1 VLSSTILAVNLRFKP
16 DKPVVFT
23 LCTFASRILIYNNTK
38 FAGMFYI
45 RHLILL
51 VFLCA
56 GFSVFAGTPAN
67 KLKCVAPAIASPP
80 PPGKDT
86 IVIRF
91 EYKQSALFH
100 KYTLETLDSVIRILL
115 RDTAITLSIDGFAY
129 KDEGSDTI
137 CYYLSLNRALFI
149 QAYVLGRGV
158 ALTRISNMKAWGR
171 TRQKYV
177 NKDKNGL
184 WVNCRAE
191 LRLVYPPPPKK
202 KDFSDKDE
210 DGIADDEDKCPTVFG
225 LSDFEGCPD
234 SGAIAV
240 PFPIADWALTS
251 ATYNVLDSVI
261 KLLKD
266 NSELTITIDGHAH
279 LAEGSYAMC
288 TKLAAERAGIVKNY
302 LLSRQVNQSKILEIN
317 SYGISRPVNAAKNP
331 QQVLKNARAEI
342 RLNGYRKPSTN
353 QKAEVPFIN

>member
-1 VLSSTILAVNLRFKP
+1 
-16 DKPVVFT
+16 
-23 LCTFASRILIYNNTK
+23 
-38 FAGMFYI
+38 MFYL
-45 RHLILL
+45 RHLLSLFLL
-51 VFLCA
+51 CSSI
-56 GFSVFAGTPAN
+56 SVFATEHPCRNNMHETEGLFQPE
-67 KLKCVAPAIASPP
+67 

-100 KYTLETLDSVIRILL
+100 KFTMETLDSVVRILL
-115 RDTAITLSIDGFAY
+115 RDTNITLAIDGFAY

-149 QAYVLGRGV
+149 QTYILGRGV
-158 ALTRISNMKAWGR
+158 SLQRLTQIKAWGR

-184 WVNCRAE
+184 FVNCRAE

-202 KDFSDKDE
+202 KNYSDKDE
-210 DGIADDEDKCPTVFG
+210 DGIEDDEDRCPDIFG
-225 LSDFEGCPD
+225 LTDFEGCPD

-240 PFPIADWALTS
+240 PFPIADWALTP

-261 KLLKD
+261 SLLKANPD
-266 NSELTITIDGHAH
+266 LTISIDGHAH
-279 LAEGSYAMC
+279 LAEGAYAMC
-288 TKLAAERAGIVKNY
+288 VKLAQERGVIVKNY
-302 LLSRQVNQSKILEIN
+302 LLSRQVNSSRIIEVN
-317 SYGISRPVNAAKNP
+317 SYGISRPANAAKNP

-342 RLNGYRKPSTN
+342 RLNGYRKSPTY
-353 QKAEVPFIN
+353 QRAEIPFIK

>member
-1 VLSSTILAVNLRFKP
+1 
-16 DKPVVFT
+16 
-23 LCTFASRILIYNNTK
+23 
-38 FAGMFYI
+38 MFYI

-51 VFLCA
+51 IFLCT
-56 GFSVFAGTPAN
+56 GFSVFAGMPAAPP
-67 KLKCVAPAIASPP
+67 VASSSQSQPP
-80 PPGKDT
+80 DKDT

-100 KYTLETLDSVIRILL
+100 RYTLETLDSVIKILL
-115 RDTAITLSIDGFAY
+115 RDTTITLSIDGYAY

-149 QAYVLGRGV
+149 EDYVLGRGV
-158 ALTRISNMKAWGR
+158 ALTRINQIKAWGR

-191 LRLVYPPPPKK
+191 LRLVYPPPPKPK
-202 KDFSDKDE
+202 VFLDKDE
-210 DGIADDEDKCPTVFG
+210 DGIADDEDKCPDVFG

-234 SGAIAV
+234 SGAIVV
-240 PFPIADWALTS
+240 PFPIADWALTPP
-251 ATYNVLDSVI
+251 TYNVLDSVI
-261 KLLKD
+261 KLLRD
-266 NSELTITIDGHAH
+266 NPELTIAIDGHAH

-302 LLSRQVNQSKILEIN
+302 LLSRQVSQSKITEIK

-331 QQVLKNARAEI
+331 LQILKNARAEI
-342 RLNGYRKPSTN
+342 RLNGYRKPPTY
-353 QKAEVPFIN
+353 QRAEIPFIK

>member
-1 VLSSTILAVNLRFKP
+1 
-16 DKPVVFT
+16 
-23 LCTFASRILIYNNTK
+23 
-38 FAGMFYI
+38 MFCF

-51 VFLCA
+51 IFLCS
-56 GFSVFAGTPAN
+56 GLTVFAGSPVHKLKFPVPVFTPAFQF
-67 KLKCVAPAIASPP
+67 P

-100 KYTLETLDSVIRILL
+100 KFTLETLDSVIRILL
-115 RDTAITLSIDGFAY
+115 RDTSITLAIDGFAY

-137 CYYLSLNRALFI
+137 CYYLSLNRALVI
-149 QAYVLGRGV
+149 QDYVLGRGV
-158 ALTRISNMKAWGR
+158 ALTRISSIKAWGK

-202 KDFSDKDE
+202 KDFLDKDE
-210 DGIADDEDKCPTVFG
+210 DGIADEDDKCPDVFG

-240 PFPIADWALTS
+240 PFAIADWALTP
-251 ATYNVLDSVI
+251 ATYKVLDSVI
-261 KLLKD
+261 NLLRE
-266 NSELTITIDGHAH
+266 NPELTITIDGHAH
-279 LAEGSYAMC
+279 LTEGAYSLC
-288 TKLAAERAGIVKNY
+288 TRLASERAAIVKNY
-302 LLSRQVNQSKILEIN
+302 LLSRQVSQSKILEVN
-317 SYGISRPVNAAKNP
+317 SYGITRPVNVAKNP
-331 QQVLKNARAEI
+331 QQILKNARADI
-342 RLNGYRKPSTN
+342 RLNGYRKPAAE
-353 QKAEVPFIN
+353 QKQEMPFIK

>member
-1 VLSSTILAVNLRFKP
+1 MLYL
-16 DKPVVFT
+16 
-23 LCTFASRILIYNNTK
+23 
-38 FAGMFYI
+38 

-51 VFLCA
+51 LLLTA
-56 GFSVFAGTPAN
+56 GISVFAGLPCN
-67 KLKCVAPAIASPP
+67 KIKGQASKGVNLFHSQY

-91 EYKQSALFH
+91 EYKQSALVQ
-100 KYTLETLDSVIRILL
+100 KYTLETLDSIIAILL
-115 RDTAITLSIDGFAY
+115 KDTVITLSIDGFAY
-129 KDEGSDTI
+129 KDEGSDTV

-149 QAYVLGRGV
+149 QTYVLGRGV
-158 ALTRISNMKAWGR
+158 ALSRISNLKAWGK
-171 TRQKYV
+171 TRQRYV

-191 LRLVYPPPPKK
+191 LRLIYPPPPKK
-202 KDFSDKDE
+202 KNFSDKDE
-210 DGIADDEDKCPTVFG
+210 DGIPDDEDRCPDVFG

-240 PFPIADWALTS
+240 PFALADWALTP
-251 ATYNVLDSVI
+251 ATYNVMDSVI
-261 KLLKD
+261 HLLKE
-266 NSELTITIDGHAH
+266 NPELTIIIDGHSH

-288 TKLAAERAGIVKNY
+288 IKLAAERGAIVKNY
-302 LLSRQVNQSKILEIN
+302 LLSRQVNASRILEVN

-342 RLNGYRKPSTN
+342 RLNGFRKSA
-353 QKAEVPFIN
+353 AEPKPEMPFIK